1 MTRFACTPA
10 ETSCLLSNLFTELRP
25 VCGRCGGDAV
35 VLCGLTYEGEEQVVV
50 LRDYG
55 FDYSGRRERSR
66 ESGNEGVSMGTRQN
80 YQRNQRKTDGAE
92 NPLHVLP
99 VASNLIDYTLNLTDN
114 TKHFPKKVRF
124 TLVNRIQ
131 DHVLS
136 IYEKLLAANEI
147 YPIRSA
153 EDKARRLT
161 LQRDALTACKMLL
174 FFIELSK
181 KRGYIDKGTFE
192 YWTKITL
199 DVKFMA
205 AAWYKA
211 EQAPAEKA
219 EKAGPEGAEPPA
231 QSEG

>member
-1 MTRFACTPA
+1 
-10 ETSCLLSNLFTELRP
+10 
-25 VCGRCGGDAV
+25 
-35 VLCGLTYEGEEQVVV
+35 
-50 LRDYG
+50 
-55 FDYSGRRERSR
+55 
-66 ESGNEGVSMGTRQN
+66 MGTRQN
-80 YQRNQRKTDGAE
+80 YQRNQRKADAAE

-99 VASNLIDYTLNLTDN
+99 VASKLIDYTLNLTDN
-114 TKHFPKKVRF
+114 AKHFPKKVRF

-147 YPIRSA
+147 FPIRSA
-153 EDKARRLT
+153 EDKTRRLS

-174 FFIELSK
+174 FFIELSN

-211 EQAPAEKA
+211 EQAPAAKPEKA
-219 EKAGPEGAEPPA
+219 EPEGAEPPGQA
-231 QSEG
+231 EG

>member
-1 MTRFACTPA
+1 
-10 ETSCLLSNLFTELRP
+10 
-25 VCGRCGGDAV
+25 
-35 VLCGLTYEGEEQVVV
+35 
-50 LRDYG
+50 
-55 FDYSGRRERSR
+55 
-66 ESGNEGVSMGTRQN
+66 MGTRQN

-153 EDKARRLT
+153 EDKARRLS

-192 YWTKITL
+192 YWTKIAL

-219 EKAGPEGAEPPA
+219 EKAESESAGPPTQTEG
-231 QSEG
+231 